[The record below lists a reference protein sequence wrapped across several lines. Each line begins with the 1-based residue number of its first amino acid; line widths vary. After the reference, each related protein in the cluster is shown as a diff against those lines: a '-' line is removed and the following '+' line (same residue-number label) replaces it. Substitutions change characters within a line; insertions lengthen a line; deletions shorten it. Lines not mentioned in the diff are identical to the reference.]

1 MSKHALVFILKPYI
15 IKKPQ
20 LILVLLKNFSFITS
34 SEFTLRTMA
43 VVSLFIPFVL
53 AYIVYAWWS
62 IDKKKLDK
70 DELKEGGHAY

>member
-1 MSKHALVFILKPYI
+1 
-15 IKKPQ
+15 
-20 LILVLLKNFSFITS
+20 
-34 SEFTLRTMA
+34 MA